1 MENKATTKATIKKA
15 HFIASMIPSKLYP
28 IDVVEYILEITL
40 KELSQWSSDTIHELE
55 YHLFQIPKKKFYE
68 KIRYFIQTIEVDS
81 DGKDQLLSIRFM
93 FVGNFVLREIED
105 IGIQLRN
112 IISNKFNGNL
122 HMKINSQI
130 DHLDLTLLI
139 TPLQLINPKKTSE
152 FPNWV
157 MDKILTNPL
166 TIVPNSFFIEG
177 LHNQL
182 NTAIL

>member
-1 MENKATTKATIKKA
+1 
-15 HFIASMIPSKLYP
+15 
-28 IDVVEYILEITL
+28 
-40 KELSQWSSDTIHELE
+40 
-55 YHLFQIPKKKFYE
+55 
-68 KIRYFIQTIEVDS
+68 
-81 DGKDQLLSIRFM
+81 M